1 MAGKLKTGWIRV
13 ATEGDTID
21 GREISKQDLVDMAE
35 TYNLD
40 VYGARIW
47 PEHWRWYACGDV
59 LEAKAEEVDGLMRL
73 FAVLAPNMMMVEFN
87 QQDQKVYTSIEI
99 KPNFANTGKP
109 YLSGLAITDQPASL
123 GTDRIKLFSNSNDC
137 MYAQPEL
144 LVMDEL
150 HEETG
155 GIRRLFNL
163 FSKDKG
169 SSNQKDDSPM
179 DKEQF
184 SELTST
190 LTTLAQG
197 QVALQETLKTHFSQG
212 GEGAGDEGG
221 EQPPV
226 EGKPAADK
234 KPNYEGSVTPEQF
247 SELTG
252 ALTKLTEGQTA
263 MRQQFSKLL
272 EEGDGQRPDLSGGS
286 DGFDTNSLV

>member
-21 GREISKQDLVDMAE
+21 GREIGKQDLVDMAE
-35 TYNLD
+35 TYNPD
-40 VYGARIW
+40 VYGARVW

-59 LEAKAEEVDGLMRL
+59 LETKAEEVDGLMRL

-109 YLSGLAITDQPASL
+109 YLAGLAITDQPASL
-123 GTDRIKLFSNSNDC
+123 GTDRIKLFSTSNDC

-163 FSKDKG
+163 FSNDKG
-169 SSNQKDDSPM
+169 SSNQKDNSPM
-179 DKEQF
+179 NKEQF

-190 LTTLAQG
+190 LTTLAAG
-197 QVALQETLKTHFSQG
+197 QAALQETLENHFSQ
-212 GEGAGDEGG
+212 DGG
-221 EQPPV
+221 EQPPEHNQKV
-226 EGKPAADK
+226 DENSND
-234 KPNYEGSVTPEQF
+234 EGSVTAEQF

-252 ALTKLTEGQTA
+252 ALTKLADGQTA
-263 MRQQFSKLL
+263 MQQQFSKLL
-272 EEGDGQRPDLSGGS
+272 EEGGDQRPDLSGGS
-286 DGFDTNSLV
+286 DDFDSNSLV